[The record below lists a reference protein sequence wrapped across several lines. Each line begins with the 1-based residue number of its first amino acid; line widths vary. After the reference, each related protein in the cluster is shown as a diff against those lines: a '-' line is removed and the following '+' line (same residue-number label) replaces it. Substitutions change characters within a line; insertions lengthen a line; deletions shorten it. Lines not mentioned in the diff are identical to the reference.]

1 MFTHDSDCK
10 RNAFRLCPPE
20 TAPIFFR
27 FKGKTVS
34 LLEISAGGASF
45 TSVNGEVGDTEAV
58 KLLLPGQPVPI
69 EIVMEVL
76 RIDEEGICN
85 CRFVNIE
92 ESTAEAIHQYVL
104 AMQKKYLSGQK
115 QASINQPQK

>member
-20 TAPIFFR
+20 SEPIFFR

-45 TSVNGEVGDTEAV
+45 TNVNCEVGDTDTVRLFLSGHPA
-58 KLLLPGQPVPI
+58 PI
-69 EIVMEVL
+69 EVVMEIL
-76 RIDEEGICN
+76 RIDELDVCS
-85 CRFVNIE
+85 CRFIDIGE
-92 ESTAEAIHQYVL
+92 TTAEAIHQYVL
-104 AMQKKYLSGQK
+104 TMQKKYLSGQK
-115 QASINQPQK
+115 NASLKQTER